1 MLVINQEARMNLI
14 KEKIEREVA
23 EKAALEANNKEGNLC
38 CFDAEWDICLEIA
51 IAWGVDNENSTYLL
65 EF

>member
-23 EKAALEANNKEGNLC
+23 EKAALEENNKEGNLC
-38 CFDAEWDICLEIA
+38 CFNAELGYMFIE
-51 IAWGVDNENSTYLL
+51 
-65 EF
+65 

>member
-38 CFDAEWDICLEIA
+38 CFDAELGYMFIE
-51 IAWGVDNENSTYLL
+51 
-65 EF
+65 

>member
-1 MLVINQEARMNLI
+1 MVQEARMNLI

-38 CFDAEWDICLEIA
+38 CFDVEYMLSEMCKK
-51 IAWGVDNENSTYLL
+51 VL
-65 EF
+65 EFLIII